1 MITTNSLRIQTLINA
16 FDRINKSSSIDATI
30 LISDLNKQLDELTLH
45 SEFSITKNKSD
56 LACIFSVDLD
66 IVLFVDSIL
75 EHLYRNTQP
84 L

>member
-1 MITTNSLRIQTLINA
+1 MITTDSLRIQTLINTL
-16 FDRINKSSSIDATI
+16 DRINKSSFIDATI
-30 LISDLNKQLDELTLH
+30 LISDLNKQFDELTLH

-56 LACIFSVDLD
+56 LACIFSADFD

-75 EHLYRNTQP
+75 EHLYRNIQS